1 MNKCSLQ
8 PFLFLWRITMNINKN
23 KSLLVLT
30 IVAALGLAACS
41 EQKAET
47 AGEKIDHV
55 VSDAKDATSDMGD
68 SIKDAATDAGNAVE
82 DACENVKDGLG
93 AEDKDC

>member
-1 MNKCSLQ
+1 M
-8 PFLFLWRITMNINKN
+8 
-23 KSLLVLT
+23 
-30 IVAALGLAACS
+30 
-41 EQKAET
+41 
-47 AGEKIDHV
+47 

>member
-1 MNKCSLQ
+1 
-8 PFLFLWRITMNINKN
+8 MNINKN

-68 SIKDAATDAGNAVE
+68 SI
-82 DACENVKDGLG
+82 
-93 AEDKDC
+93 